1 MSEVQTA
8 FPYDPSR
15 ISKIKTIERHK
26 WNPDKKHIYW
36 KMVTTSGLFR
46 NFLVIVMSALTK
58 IYGQVRFKNLQCL
71 QVSFGSLIHVR
82 SQEQWIMV
90 H

>member
-1 MSEVQTA
+1 MSEKCLTKERGRYNLQSKKEVDMSEVQTA

-46 NFLVIVMSALTK
+46 NYFDTRMSA
-58 IYGQVRFKNLQCL
+58 Q
-71 QVSFGSLIHVR
+71 
-82 SQEQWIMV
+82 QWFTPMY
-90 H
+90 